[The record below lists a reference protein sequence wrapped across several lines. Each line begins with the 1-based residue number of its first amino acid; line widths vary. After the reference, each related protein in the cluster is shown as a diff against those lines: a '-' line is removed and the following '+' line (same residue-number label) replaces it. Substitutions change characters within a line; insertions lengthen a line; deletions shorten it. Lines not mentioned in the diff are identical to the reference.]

1 MSELAGLSFETRWL
15 GRPHEHHAELASTN
29 DRALAWARAGAPHGA
44 LVTADAQTA
53 GRGRLGRAWASP
65 PGEDLY
71 MSLVLRPGAAEGLGA
86 LALAV
91 GAGLREGLAAFVPD
105 ARLKWPNDVL
115 CGGRKL
121 AGILC
126 EARWSGGA
134 PEVVVGIGVNV
145 GRRVFTGPLA
155 DTATSLARE
164 LAVAPGRA
172 EVLARALPALE
183 EALEAFLAGGFSAIR
198 GRYEPHCAL
207 TGQVVSVEVGRGAER
222 RIAARAMGF
231 DVDGALRVAPLD
243 GGAPLR
249 VESGDV
255 WLAEG

>member
-1 MSELAGLSFETRWL
+1 MSELAGLSFGTRWL
-15 GRPHEHHAELASTN
+15 GRPHEHHAALASTN

-71 MSLVLRPGAAEGLGA
+71 MSLVLRPGASRQLGA

-91 GAGLREGLAAFVPD
+91 GAGLRDGLAAFVPA

-126 EARWSGGA
+126 EARWTDGA

-145 GRRVFTGPLA
+145 GRREFAGPLA

-164 LAVAPGRA
+164 LPVAPSRA
-172 EVLARALPALE
+172 
-183 EALEAFLAGGFSAIR
+183 
-198 GRYEPHCAL
+198 
-207 TGQVVSVEVGRGAER
+207 
-222 RIAARAMGF
+222 
-231 DVDGALRVAPLD
+231 
-243 GGAPLR
+243 
-249 VESGDV
+249 
-255 WLAEG
+255 

>member
-1 MSELAGLSFETRWL
+1 VSDLAGLSFGTRWL

-53 GRGRLGRAWASP
+53 GRGRLGRPWTSP

-71 MSLVLRPGAAEGLGA
+71 MSLVLRPGASRGLGA

-91 GAGLREGLAAFVPD
+91 GAGLREGLAAWAPW

-115 CGGRKL
+115 CDGRKL

-126 EARWSGGA
+126 EARWTAGV
-134 PEVVVGIGVNV
+134 PEVIVGIGVNV
-145 GRRVFTGPLA
+145 GRQTFPGALA
-155 DTATSLARE
+155 ETATSLARE
-164 LAVAPGRA
+164 VGRAPGRG
-172 EVLARALPALE
+172 EVLAAVLPALE
-183 EALEAFLAGGFSAIR
+183 ETIEAFLAGGFAAIR
-198 GRYEPHCAL
+198 ARYEPHCAL
-207 TGQVVSVEVGRGAER
+207 RGQVVSVELNAGTGAREQ
-222 RIAARAMGF
+222 ARALGL
-231 DVDGALRVAPLD
+231 DDDGALRVEPLA
-243 GGAPLR
+243 GGPPRR

-255 WLAEG
+255 WLAS

>member
-1 MSELAGLSFETRWL
+1 MSELAGLSFGTRWL
-15 GRPHEHHAELASTN
+15 GRPHEHHAALASTN

-71 MSLVLRPGAAEGLGA
+71 MSLVLRPGASRQLGA

-91 GAGLREGLAAFVPD
+91 GAGLRDGLAAFVPA

-126 EARWSGGA
+126 EARWTEGV
-134 PEVVVGIGVNV
+134 PEVIVGVGVNV
-145 GRRVFTGPLA
+145 GRRDFPGALA
-155 DTATSLARE
+155 ETATSLARE
-164 LAVAPGRA
+164 LARPPDRA
-172 EVLARALPALE
+172 AVLAAALPALE
-183 EALEAFLAGGFSAIR
+183 ESIEAFLAGGFPAIR

-207 TGQVVSVEVGRGAER
+207 RGQVVSVELNAGTGAREQ
-222 RIAARAMGF
+222 ARALGL
-231 DVDGALRVAPLD
+231 DDDGALRVEPLA
-243 GGAPLR
+243 GGPSRR

-255 WLAEG
+255 WLAG